1 METGMNK
8 LESYER
14 GEEGVTSL
22 LAPGLTSHRLRL
34 LQGKISAKYFMRLV
48 MKLGTLLRSL

>member
-48 MKLGTLLRSL
+48 M